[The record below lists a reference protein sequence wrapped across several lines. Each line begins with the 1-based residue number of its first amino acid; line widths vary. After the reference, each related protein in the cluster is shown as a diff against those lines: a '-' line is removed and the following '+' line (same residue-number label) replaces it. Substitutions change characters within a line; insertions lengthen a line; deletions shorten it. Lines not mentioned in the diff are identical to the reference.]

1 VDRSSLPLPT
11 TPLPSVA
18 VETGEL
24 LDLDVD
30 ALVVPVFRGGM
41 EGPGTDAVLDALGLE
56 DVPRDDAFRGK
67 VGELLHLAAP
77 GLRAG
82 RVTLVGL
89 GRLDGLSEEVVRR
102 AAGAAVRALMPT
114 CRSIAT
120 TLSLVSVGPGGVR
133 AAAEGALLGAYRY
146 DDARST
152 PKPRA
157 LETVTLLTTTA
168 DVDAA
173 TAAAERATIHAR
185 AQYVA
190 RDLVTCPP
198 DRLGPP
204 ELAEVARAVVPDG
217 VEVEIWDEERLAEE
231 GCGGLLAVGR
241 GSARPPR
248 LVRLRWSPPDPI
260 ARIALVGKGITFD
273 TGGTSLKRP
282 SEIMKAMKGDMGGAA
297 AVLAVFTALAELDVR
312 VEVTG
317 ELCLAEN
324 MIGGDAQRPSDVIT
338 IRGGT
343 TVEVLN
349 TDAEGRL
356 VMADGLA
363 LSAEDGADA
372 IVDVATLT
380 GAAIRAIGK
389 RATAVF
395 SNDDD
400 LLRQLLGA
408 AEAAG
413 ETMWHLPLWEDLRDN
428 LESDVADLDN
438 LGEGDEAGATMAG
451 LFLREFVDSTP
462 WVHLDIAGPSWQ
474 DEDRYHEPRQGTGVP
489 TRTLLRWLEASGA

>member
-1 VDRSSLPLPT
+1 VARDLPLPS
-11 TPLPSVA
+11 TPLPEVQ
-18 VETGEL
+18 VVTTDL

-41 EGPGTDAVLDALGLE
+41 EGPGADAVLEALGLD
-56 DVPRDDAFRGK
+56 DVPRDRAFRGK

-82 RVTLVGL
+82 QVTLVGL
-89 GRLDGLSEEVVRR
+89 GRLDGLSEEMVRR
-102 AAGAAVRALMPT
+102 ATGAAVRHLMPR
-114 CRSIAT
+114 CRTIAT
-120 TLSLVSVGPGGVR
+120 TLSLASAGPGAVR

-146 DDARST
+146 DDARSV
-152 PKPRA
+152 PRPRL

-168 DVDAA
+168 DL
-173 TAAAERATIHAR
+173 AAAERAAELATVHAR
-185 AQYVA
+185 AQCVA

-204 ELAEVARAVVPDG
+204 EFAEVARAIVPDG
-217 VEVEIWDEERLAEE
+217 VEVEVWDEHRLAEE
-231 GCGGLLAVGR
+231 GCGGILAVGR

-248 LVRLRWSPPDPI
+248 LVRLRWAPPSPM
-260 ARIALVGKGITFD
+260 ARVALVGKGITFD
-273 TGGTSLKRP
+273 TGGISLKRP
-282 SEIMKAMKGDMGGAA
+282 STLMDAMKSDMGGAA
-297 AVLAVFTALAELDVR
+297 AILAVFTALADLEVPI
-312 VEVTG
+312 EVTA

-363 LSAEDGADA
+363 LSAEAGVDA

-380 GAAIRAIGK
+380 GAAIRALGP
-389 RATAVF
+389 RATAIF

-400 LLRQLLGA
+400 LLRQLLA
-408 AEAAG
+408 AGDAAG
-413 ETMWHLPLWEDLRDN
+413 EALWHLPLWEDLRDN
-428 LESDVADLDN
+428 LDSDVADLDN

-451 LFLREFVDSTP
+451 LFLREFVDGTP
-462 WVHLDIAGPSWQ
+462 WAHLDIAGPSWQ
-474 DEDRYHEPRQGTGVP
+474 DEDRYHHPRHGTGVP
-489 TRTLLRWLEASGA
+489 TRTLLRWLEAGTH